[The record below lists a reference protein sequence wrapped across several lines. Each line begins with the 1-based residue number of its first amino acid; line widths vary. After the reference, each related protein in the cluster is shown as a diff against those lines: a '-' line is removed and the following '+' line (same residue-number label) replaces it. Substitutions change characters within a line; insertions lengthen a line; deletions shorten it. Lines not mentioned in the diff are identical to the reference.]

1 MSRADT
7 KQTLLDVA
15 EVAQILRVPRSW
27 IYGRVHS
34 SSLPFRHLKV
44 GVYLRFLK
52 SDVEAFIEKQLVSK
66 NT

>member
-1 MSRADT
+1 MMKT
-7 KQTLLDVA
+7 TTTEPLLNVD

-52 SDVEAFIEKQLVSK
+52 SDVEDFIEKQLREEK
-66 NT
+66 T